1 MKSRS
6 NESFS
11 PKNTG
16 KKTKFVEPIYYKDEL
31 DKLKSNDI
39 SVHAFFIESRAEK
52 SFREIAAE
60 TKGRCEL
67 LDINSSLGSEM
78 LTDLV
83 TEEILRNVG
92 GHSKGNALVEA
103 YRNKFGRSYV

>member
-1 MKSRS
+1 
-6 NESFS
+6 
-11 PKNTG
+11 
-16 KKTKFVEPIYYKDEL
+16 
-31 DKLKSNDI
+31 
-39 SVHAFFIESRAEK
+39 
-52 SFREIAAE
+52 
-60 TKGRCEL
+60 
-67 LDINSSLGSEM
+67 M